1 MSTGVGLKKKKKSVR
16 PHSFFQQLLAFTSLM
31 SPRRTLATL
40 MSLTEAQQT
49 SSPALSQLCTLVSG
63 VAQNFATSCE
73 LIRHIFSGFWEDRRR
88 VMSLHHPTQRR
99 PCTTV
104 PLHSE
109 HIWQMPILQLSLI
122 TVNERTYF
130 GRFQYLY
137 RLHTLWRPFY
147 SQDQAEGTRVG

>member
-1 MSTGVGLKKKKKSVR
+1 MSTGWVYKK
-16 PHSFFQQLLAFTSLM
+16 PHSFFQQLHTFTSLM
-31 SPRRTLATL
+31 SPLHSHVTNRG
-40 MSLTEAQQT
+40 
-49 SSPALSQLCTLVSG
+49 PANHQPFVSQLCTLVSG
-63 VAQNFATSCE
+63 VAQNFATLCE
-73 LIRHIFSGFWEDRRR
+73 LIRHIFSSVWEDRRK
-88 VMSLHHPTQRR
+88 VMSLHHPTQQR

-137 RLHTLWRPFY
+137 RLHTLWRLFY
-147 SQDQAEGTRVG
+147 SQYQAEGTRVG